1 VEKTLLLL
9 TLKNIDKIGNVTAK
23 KIIDKIDFN
32 DIDLEKLFL
41 ILNYF
46 PRVKLQ
52 DKLVLEKAYF
62 NAQSILDRLKNSD
75 VNLITCFDEKYPK
88 SFLKINDYP
97 IILFYSGNVDLL
109 SQKCVTIIGTRNPSK
124 IGKNFSYDL
133 AKKLSNDCVIVSGL
147 AEGIDTEAHKG
158 AIENNGKT
166 IAILGHGLDIVFPPQ
181 NGQLIQEIEMTK
193 LITKSKYLLGLQ
205 CPRLLWIAVNRKED
219 MPEVSDSQ
227 QKIFDVGT
235 SVGVL
240 ATSLFDGIK
249 VPEDGFIE
257 NLLKTKELL
266 KQNKT
271 LFEAGFAYKD
281 LFSRADILEY
291 TPNGWNIIEV
301 KSSTSVKEVNLHDVS
316 FQKYVYQKCGLKIN
330 KCYLMHINNEYVRQG
345 DLEVINYLHKEEITE
360 QVDEFIIG
368 IEERIQKMRDI
379 LLDEEP
385 ESIIGEYC
393 DEPYQCALYDDC
405 WGFLPNNSV
414 FCLSRGGK
422 KSWELFRSDI
432 HKIVDIPDDY
442 KLTDKQQI
450 QKDCELTGLPF
461 VNKEA
466 IKQFLGTLN
475 YPIYYFDLKQ

>member
-1 VEKTLLLL
+1 V
-9 TLKNIDKIGNVTAK
+9 A
-23 KIIDKIDFN
+23 
-32 DIDLEKLFL
+32 
-41 ILNYF
+41 
-46 PRVKLQ
+46 R
-52 DKLVLEKAYF
+52 
-62 NAQSILDRLKNSD
+62 
-75 VNLITCFDEKYPK
+75 
-88 SFLKINDYP
+88 
-97 IILFYSGNVDLL
+97 
-109 SQKCVTIIGTRNPSK
+109 
-124 IGKNFSYDL
+124 
-133 AKKLSNDCVIVSGL
+133 
-147 AEGIDTEAHKG
+147 
-158 AIENNGKT
+158 
-166 IAILGHGLDIVFPPQ
+166 
-181 NGQLIQEIEMTK
+181 

-205 CPRLLWIAVNRKED
+205 CPRLLWIAVNRKEA

-227 QKIFDVGT
+227 QKIFDTGT
-235 SVGVL
+235 SIGVL

-249 VPEDGFIE
+249 VLEDGFIE

-291 TPNGWNIIEV
+291 TENGWNIIEV
-301 KSSTSVKEVNLHDVS
+301 KSSTEVKEVNLHDVS

-345 DLEVINYLHKEEITE
+345 DLEVSKLFHKEDITL
-360 QVDEFIIG
+360 QVDEFIVG
-368 IEERIQKMRDI
+368 IEERLQKMRDV
-379 LLDEEP
+379 LLADEP

-393 DEPYQCALYDDC
+393 DAPYQCALYDDC

-442 KLTDKQQI
+442 KLTDKQQV

-466 IKQFLGTLN
+466 IKQFISTLH
-475 YPIYYFDLKQ
+475 YPIYYFDFETINPAIPLYDNIRPYQRMAFQYSLHIQYEEGGECKHISFLADEKKDPRLEILKAMQRDLGDSGTILAWNQSFEKGVIKELISQFPSYREWGLKILERFNDLMIPFANFSYYNPIQEGSASIKKVLPALTDLSYSGMEISNGGDASNSYEMIATSEFSSEEVERIRNALEKYCELDTWAEVKILEELRKLV